1 MVLKHH
7 CTIDSP
13 APGHDKYSPLFQ
25 SLCYAPFGFHERPTL
40 LPVFANR
47 KKSEDFH
54 FYGKIKSEIA
64 FSVFFSKPF
73 YRGSVHQSNESGP
86 HQAPFL
92 GTTLTFLAPSHL
104 HFILIYFVHPLATCV
119 LMYQKSLRE
128 DIFWGSGNVQH
139 FFPYKLMVNISSLYA
154 ILA

>member
-1 MVLKHH
+1 MASLEHSQGHQRRENGPICVLASGLLLSMVLKHH

-13 APGHDKYSPLFQ
+13 TPGHHRYSPLFQ
-25 SLCYAPFGFHERPTL
+25 SVCYATLGFHERPTL

-54 FYGKIKSEIA
+54 FYGKIESEIA

-86 HQAPFL
+86 TKLLSWEPHSPSQHQAIC
-92 GTTLTFLAPSHL
+92 TLS
-104 HFILIYFVHPLATCV
+104 
-119 LMYQKSLRE
+119 
-128 DIFWGSGNVQH
+128 
-139 FFPYKLMVNISSLYA
+139 
-154 ILA
+154 